1 MQILGFPESGR
12 QAGQV
17 ATLLGVALDPVDVHH
32 FPDGE
37 SRVRLPARLARH
49 VVLFCTLDRPNS
61 KLIELLLAASAA
73 RDRGVRHIT
82 LVAPYLCYMRQDK
95 AFHAGEVVS
104 QRVIG
109 RFLAD
114 CVDRLVTVDPHL
126 HRVATLGEAVPADE
140 AVSLSAAPLIGRFL
154 AARSGRPLLLGPDE
168 ESVQWVSVAADAGQ
182 LEFGVGRKQRRGDRE
197 VRIVLPDMPYDGR
210 AVVIVDD
217 VAATGRTLATAARQV
232 LARGAR
238 SVAVLVTHPVF
249 AGDGE
254 AHLRAAGVTAVWS
267 TDSIAHPTNVISL
280 APLLAEALRA
290 ELPTPGD

>member
-1 MQILGFPESGR
+1 MQILGFPGSVR
-12 QAGQV
+12 QAGEV
-17 ATLLGVALDPVDVHH
+17 AATLGVAFDAVDVHH

-37 SRVRLPARLARH
+37 SRVRLPAALARH
-49 VVLFCTLDRPNS
+49 VVLCCTLDRPNG
-61 KLIELLLAASAA
+61 KLIELLLAADAA
-73 RDRGVRHIT
+73 RARGVRHIT

-114 CVDRLVTVDPHL
+114 RVDRLVTVDPHL
-126 HRVATLGEAVPADE
+126 HRVATLGEAVPAAE
-140 AVSLSAAPLIGRFL
+140 TVSLSAAPLIGRFL
-154 AARSGRPLLLGPDE
+154 AARSERPVLLGPDE
-168 ESVQWVSVAADAGQ
+168 ESGQWVSVAAEAGQ
-182 LEFGVGRKQRRGDRE
+182 LEFSVGRKQRRGDHD
-197 VRIVLPDMPYDGR
+197 VSIVLPDMPFDDR
-210 AVVIVDD
+210 PVVIVDD

-232 LARGAR
+232 LARSAR

-249 AGDGE
+249 AGDAE

-267 TDSIAHPTNVISL
+267 TDSIAHPTNVIAL

-290 ELPTPGD
+290 ELPFAAD